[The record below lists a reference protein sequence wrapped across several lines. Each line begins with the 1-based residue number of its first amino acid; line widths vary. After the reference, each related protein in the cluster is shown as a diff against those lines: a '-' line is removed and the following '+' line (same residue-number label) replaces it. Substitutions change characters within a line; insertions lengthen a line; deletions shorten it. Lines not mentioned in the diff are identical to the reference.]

1 MAPPTTL
8 NAAPLDIVEVNQKGV
23 KHQSELAPYQ
33 SIVTPS
39 SISTI
44 PIINLHGLDD
54 PLTKAS
60 IIKAIDK
67 ACTDWGLFL
76 VVNHG
81 IEESTIEEMLECVK
95 AFFTLPLE
103 EKMKYMAR
111 DLTIPVDYISQP
123 NGTLREVLRH
133 QGRPTSDEIILL
145 WPSKPS
151 NYKDAA
157 KAFLEATWRLAM
169 RLARA
174 ISEGLGKDEGYVEG
188 TMEDGF
194 QYILCNYYPPCP
206 NPQQALGMG
215 PHTDQCHM
223 VILTDNVDGLQLKHI
238 GKWVTVPNVPGALV
252 VFLGTSMEKA
262 SEGRYKAAEHQV
274 MVNEKTARISLA
286 VGNGTEIKGLDA
298 RLHL

>member
-54 PLTKAS
+54 PSAKAS

-123 NGTLREVLRH
+123 NGTSREVLRH

-174 ISEGLGKDEGYVEG
+174 ISKGLGKDEGYVEG

-194 QYILCNYYPPCP
+194 
-206 NPQQALGMG
+206 QALGMG

-274 MVNEKTARISLA
+274 MVNEKTARISL
-286 VGNGTEIKGLDA
+286 GSGQWD
-298 RLHL
+298 